1 MNVPPNLKYTDSH
14 EWVRSEPDGTLTVGI
29 TDQA

>member
-14 EWVRSEPDGTLTVGI
+14 EWIRSETDGTVTIGYGG
-29 TDQA
+29 T